1 MRREPIVLFD
11 NGSHQCL
18 CFDDLVSGEGV
29 QSNQFL
35 IVDNGQYLLLDPG
48 GDLTYT
54 PLSLELSKRFPL
66 QELDYIFASHQD
78 PDIIAALDKWLLH
91 TRARVICSKLW
102 ARFLPHLTANYLA
115 VSHGINTYDRVIPL
129 PDRGQAIALG
139 DCSLKAI
146 PAHFLHSVGNF
157 QLYDPVSK
165 ILFSGD
171 MGASLVDD
179 AAPVSD
185 FAAHIQYMDG
195 FHRRYM
201 AANKICRLWA
211 RMVRDPSTVERAR
224 RCPLCRCP
232 AAPSPR
238 WPWYS
243 PSLPWPKTGPTPTG
257 PVPNSPRGRR
267 WRHSSAMPSVVATM
281 FVAKASAPTR

>member
-1 MRREPIVLFD
+1 MRREPIMLFD

-18 CFDDLVSGEGV
+18 MFDDLVSGDGV

-35 IVDNGQYLLLDPG
+35 IIDHDEYLLLDPG

-54 PLSLELSKRFPL
+54 PLSLELSKHIPVQDL
-66 QELDYIFASHQD
+66 TYIFASHQD
-78 PDIIAALDKWLLH
+78 PDIIASLDKWLLH

-115 VSHGINTYDRVIPL
+115 ISHGISTYDRIIAL
-129 PDRGQAIALG
+129 PDRGQKFSLG
-139 DCSLKAI
+139 KCQLKAI

-171 MGASLVDD
+171 MGASMVDD
-179 AAPVSD
+179 ADPVRD
-185 FAAHIQYMDG
+185 FASHVPSMEG

-201 AANKICRLWA
+201 ASNKVARLWA
-211 RMVRDPSTVERAR
+211 QMVRGMDVEMIVPQHGRPFVGKEMISAFLYWIEGMECGIDLMSSDDYRA
-224 RCPLCRCP
+224 P
-232 AAPSPR
+232 
-238 WPWYS
+238 
-243 PSLPWPKTGPTPTG
+243 
-257 PVPNSPRGRR
+257 
-267 WRHSSAMPSVVATM
+267 
-281 FVAKASAPTR
+281 

>member
-18 CFDDLVSGEGV
+18 MFDDLVSGEGV

-35 IVDNGQYLLLDPG
+35 ITDHEQYLLLDPG

-54 PLSLELSKRFPL
+54 PLSLELSKHIPVQDL
-66 QELDYIFASHQD
+66 TYIFASHQD
-78 PDIIAALDKWLLH
+78 PDIIASLDKWLLH

-115 VSHGINTYDRVIPL
+115 ISHGISTYDRIIAL
-129 PDRGQAIALG
+129 PDRGQKFSLG
-139 DCSLKAI
+139 KCQLKAI

-171 MGASLVDD
+171 MGASMVDD
-179 AAPVSD
+179 ADPVRD
-185 FAAHIQYMDG
+185 FTSHVPSMEG

-201 AANKICRLWA
+201 ASNKVARLWA
-211 RMVRDPSTVERAR
+211 QMVRGMDVEMIVPQHGRPFVGKEMISAFLYWIEGLECGIDLMSSDDYRA
-224 RCPLCRCP
+224 P
-232 AAPSPR
+232 
-238 WPWYS
+238 
-243 PSLPWPKTGPTPTG
+243 
-257 PVPNSPRGRR
+257 
-267 WRHSSAMPSVVATM
+267 
-281 FVAKASAPTR
+281 

>member
-11 NGSHQCL
+11 NGEHQCMM
-18 CFDDLVSGEGV
+18 FDDLVSGEGV

-35 IVDNGQYLLLDPG
+35 ITDNEQYLLLDPG

-54 PLSLELSKRFPL
+54 PLSLELSKHIPVQDL
-66 QELDYIFASHQD
+66 TYIFASHQD
-78 PDIIAALDKWLLH
+78 PDIIASLDKWLLH

-115 VSHGINTYDRVIPL
+115 LSRGINTFDRIIAL
-129 PDRGQAIALG
+129 PDRGQSFALG
-139 DCSLKAI
+139 KCTLKAV

-171 MGASLVDD
+171 TGASLVDD
-179 AAPVSD
+179 AHPVTD
-185 FAAHIQYMDG
+185 FVNHVPNMLG

-201 AANKICRLWA
+201 AGNKACRLWA
-211 RMVRDPSTVERAR
+211 AMVREMDVTMIVPQHGRPFVGAEMINAFLYWIENLECGMDLMGPEDYR
-224 RCPLCRCP
+224 
-232 AAPSPR
+232 
-238 WPWYS
+238 
-243 PSLPWPKTGPTPTG
+243 LPK
-257 PVPNSPRGRR
+257 
-267 WRHSSAMPSVVATM
+267 
-281 FVAKASAPTR
+281 

>member
-11 NGSHQCL
+11 NGTHQCL
-18 CFDDLVSGEGV
+18 CFDNLVTGEGV
-29 QSNQFL
+29 QTNQFL
-35 IVDNGQYLLLDPG
+35 IVDNEQYMLLDPG

-54 PLSLELSKRFPL
+54 PLSLELSKHIPVQDL
-66 QELDYIFASHQD
+66 TYIFASHQD

-91 TRARVICSKLW
+91 TKAKVICSRLW

-115 VSHGINTYDRVIPL
+115 VSHGISTYDRIIAL
-129 PDRGQAIALG
+129 PDRGQSIPLG
-139 DCSLKAI
+139 NSQLKAV

-179 AAPVSD
+179 AQPVTD
-185 FAAHIQYMDG
+185 FAAHLSSMEG

-201 AANKICRLWA
+201 ASNKVCRLWA
-211 RMVRDPSTVERAR
+211 DMVRKMDVSMIVPQHGRPFVG
-224 RCPLCRCP
+224 P
-232 AAPSPR
+232 AMINTFLDWISQLECGMDLMGPAD
-238 WPWYS
+238 Y
-243 PSLPWPKTGPTPTG
+243 SLP
-257 PVPNSPRGRR
+257 R
-267 WRHSSAMPSVVATM
+267 
-281 FVAKASAPTR
+281 

>member
-11 NGSHQCL
+11 NGTHQCL
-18 CFDDLVSGEGV
+18 CFDNLVTGEGV
-29 QSNQFL
+29 QTNQFL
-35 IVDNGQYLLLDPG
+35 IVDNEQYMLLDPG

-54 PLSLELSKRFPL
+54 PLSLELSKHIPVQDL
-66 QELDYIFASHQD
+66 TYIFASHQD

-91 TRARVICSKLW
+91 TKAKVICSRLW

-115 VSHGINTYDRVIPL
+115 VSHGISTYDRIIAL
-129 PDRGQAIALG
+129 PDRGQSIPLG
-139 DCSLKAI
+139 NSQLKAV

-179 AAPVSD
+179 AQPVTD
-185 FAAHIQYMDG
+185 FAAHLSSMEG

-201 AANKICRLWA
+201 ASNKVCRLWA
-211 RMVRDPSTVERAR
+211 DMVRKMDISMIVPQHGRAFVG
-224 RCPLCRCP
+224 P
-232 AAPSPR
+232 AMINAFLDWISQLECGMDLMGAAD
-238 WPWYS
+238 Y
-243 PSLPWPKTGPTPTG
+243 SLP
-257 PVPNSPRGRR
+257 R
-267 WRHSSAMPSVVATM
+267 
-281 FVAKASAPTR
+281 

>member
-1 MRREPIVLFD
+1 M
-11 NGSHQCL
+11 
-18 CFDDLVSGEGV
+18 
-29 QSNQFL
+29 
-35 IVDNGQYLLLDPG
+35 
-48 GDLTYT
+48 
-54 PLSLELSKRFPL
+54 SKRFPL

-115 VSHGINTYDRVIPL
+115 VSHGINTYDRVMPL

-211 RMVRDPSTVERAR
+211 RMVRT
-224 RCPLCRCP
+224 
-232 AAPSPR
+232 
-238 WPWYS
+238 WM
-243 PSLPWPKTGPTPTG
+243 
-257 PVPNSPRGRR
+257 
-267 WRHSSAMPSVVATM
+267 WR
-281 FVAKASAPTR
+281 

>member
-11 NGSHQCL
+11 NGTHQCL
-18 CFDDLVSGEGV
+18 CFDNLVTGEGV
-29 QSNQFL
+29 QTNQFL
-35 IVDNGQYLLLDPG
+35 IVDNEQYMLLDPG

-54 PLSLELSKRFPL
+54 PLSLELSKHIPVQDL
-66 QELDYIFASHQD
+66 TYIFASHQD

-91 TRARVICSKLW
+91 TKAKVICSRLW

-115 VSHGINTYDRVIPL
+115 VSHGISTYDRIIAL
-129 PDRGQAIALG
+129 PDRGQSIPLG
-139 DCSLKAI
+139 NCQLKAV

-179 AAPVSD
+179 AQPVTD
-185 FAAHIQYMDG
+185 FAAHLSSMEG

-201 AANKICRLWA
+201 ASNKVCRLWA
-211 RMVRDPSTVERAR
+211 DMVRKMDISMIVPQHGRAFVG
-224 RCPLCRCP
+224 P
-232 AAPSPR
+232 AMINAFLDWISQLECGLDLMGAAD
-238 WPWYS
+238 Y
-243 PSLPWPKTGPTPTG
+243 SLP
-257 PVPNSPRGRR
+257 R
-267 WRHSSAMPSVVATM
+267 
-281 FVAKASAPTR
+281 

>member
-11 NGSHQCL
+11 NGTHKCL
-18 CFDDLVSGEGV
+18 CFDDLVTGEGV
-29 QSNQFL
+29 QTNQFL
-35 IVDNGQYLLLDPG
+35 IVDGDQYMLLDPG

-54 PLSLELSKRFPL
+54 PLSLELSKHIPVQDL
-66 QELDYIFASHQD
+66 TYIFASHQD

-91 TRARVICSKLW
+91 TKAKVICSRLW

-115 VSHGINTYDRVIPL
+115 VSHGISTYDRIIAL
-129 PDRGQAIALG
+129 PDRGQSLPLG
-139 DCSLKAI
+139 KCQLKAV

-179 AAPVSD
+179 AQPVSD
-185 FAAHIQYMDG
+185 FAAHLSTMEG

-201 AANKICRLWA
+201 ASNKVCRLWA
-211 RMVRDPSTVERAR
+211 DMVRKMDVEMIVPQHGRPFVGQAMITTFLDWIGQLE
-224 RCPLCRCP
+224 CGMDLMGP
-232 AAPSPR
+232 ADYALPR
-238 WPWYS
+238 
-243 PSLPWPKTGPTPTG
+243 
-257 PVPNSPRGRR
+257 
-267 WRHSSAMPSVVATM
+267 
-281 FVAKASAPTR
+281 

>member
-11 NGSHQCL
+11 NGTHKCL
-18 CFDDLVSGEGV
+18 CFDDLVTGEGV
-29 QSNQFL
+29 QTNQFL
-35 IVDNGQYLLLDPG
+35 IIDGDQYMLLDPG

-54 PLSLELSKRFPL
+54 PLSLELSKHIPVQDL
-66 QELDYIFASHQD
+66 TYIFASHQD

-91 TRARVICSKLW
+91 TKAKVICSRLW

-115 VSHGINTYDRVIPL
+115 VSHGISTYDRIIAL
-129 PDRGQAIALG
+129 PDRGQSLPLG
-139 DCSLKAI
+139 KCQLKAV

-179 AAPVSD
+179 AQPVSD
-185 FAAHIQYMDG
+185 FAAHLSTMEG

-201 AANKICRLWA
+201 ASNKVCRLWA
-211 RMVRDPSTVERAR
+211 DMVRKMDVEMIVPQHGRPFIGQAMITTFLDWIGQLE
-224 RCPLCRCP
+224 CGMDLMGP
-232 AAPSPR
+232 ADYALPR
-238 WPWYS
+238 
-243 PSLPWPKTGPTPTG
+243 
-257 PVPNSPRGRR
+257 
-267 WRHSSAMPSVVATM
+267 
-281 FVAKASAPTR
+281 